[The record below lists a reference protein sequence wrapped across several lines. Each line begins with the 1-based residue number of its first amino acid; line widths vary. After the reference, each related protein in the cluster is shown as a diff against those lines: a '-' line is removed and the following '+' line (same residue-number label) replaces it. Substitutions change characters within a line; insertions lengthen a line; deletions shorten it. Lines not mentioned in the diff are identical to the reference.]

1 MAMLASLEDMV
12 RAIAGSVMH
21 AQHLVEKAQL
31 ANLATFFDRQN
42 QPTSFDL
49 QLPAIHSQAAAGET
63 YTYRLPLISLV
74 PHSSLLIGEAEIELD
89 VELGALEEAEPEI
102 TPDGAGQPA
111 GLGAPAKKASLRVN
125 PETGGLAK
133 KNGNAAHIRL
143 KLVSAEKSEGMAR
156 LLNDVVRAQGVAPLE
171 AVGADEDVRT
181 GAAPLQPA
189 GKGNGDEQ

>member
-12 RAIAGSVMH
+12 RAIAGSVMN
-21 AQHLVEKAQL
+21 AQYMVEKAQM

-49 QLPAIHSQAAAGET
+49 QLPAIHSHAEPGET

-74 PHSSLLIGEAEIELD
+74 PHSSLVIGEAEVELD
-89 VELGALEEAEPEI
+89 VELGALEEAEPDAATE
-102 TPDGAGQPA
+102 AARQQA
-111 GLGAPAKKASLRVN
+111 GLAAPPEKKASLRIN
-125 PETGGLAK
+125 PESGGIAK

-156 LLNDVVRAQGVAPLE
+156 LLNDVVKAQGYTPME
-171 AVGADEDVRT
+171 AVTADEDE
-181 GAAPLQPA
+181 APANPEEE
-189 GKGNGDEQ
+189 GKGDEQ